1 MDIKLCA
8 AVFGWV
14 GIADWQP
21 WDNWKSPTCTS
32 VAMGEMAKA
41 EVVKKLRNPKSAR
54 FENVAY
60 ENGLVFGTVFAENG
74 FGGMSAAAFS
84 TQVRCEDNNY
94 VVGNTEVVNI

>member
-8 AVFGWV
+8 AVLAIGTAA
-14 GIADWQP
+14 IWQP
-21 WDNWKSPTCTS
+21 WDNWKLPTCNS
-32 VAMGEMAKA
+32 LVMGEMAKA
-41 EVVKKLRNPKSAR
+41 EVVKQLRNLKSAR

-74 FGGMSAAAFS
+74 FGGTSAAAFS

-94 VVGNTEVVNI
+94 VVGNTEIVNL

>member
-8 AVFGWV
+8 AVLGWV
-14 GIADWQP
+14 GLAVWQP
-21 WDNWKSPTCTS
+21 WDDWKSPTCNS
-32 VAMGEMAKA
+32 GLMAEMAKA
-41 EVVKKLRNPKSAR
+41 EVVKQLRNPKSAR

-84 TQVRCEDNNY
+84 TQVRCENNSY
-94 VVGNTEVVNI
+94 EVGKTEIVNL

>member
-8 AVFGWV
+8 AVLGWV
-14 GIADWQP
+14 GLAVWQP
-21 WDNWKSPTCTS
+21 WDNWKLPTCNN
-32 VAMGEMAKA
+32 VLMGEMAKA
-41 EVVKKLRNPKSAR
+41 EVVKQLRNPKSAR

-74 FGGMSAAAFS
+74 FGGTSAAAFS

-94 VVGNTEVVNI
+94 VVGNTEVVNL

>member
-8 AVFGWV
+8 AVLGWV
-14 GIADWQP
+14 GLAVWQP
-21 WDNWKSPTCTS
+21 WDNWKSPTCNN
-32 VAMGEMAKA
+32 VLMAEMAKA
-41 EVVKKLRNPKSAR
+41 EVVKQLRNPKSAR

-74 FGGMSAAAFS
+74 FGGTSAAAFS

-94 VVGNTEVVNI
+94 VVGNTEVVNL

>member
-8 AVFGWV
+8 AVLGWV
-14 GIADWQP
+14 GLAVWQP
-21 WDNWKSPTCTS
+21 WDNWKSPTCNN
-32 VAMGEMAKA
+32 VLMGEMAKA

-74 FGGMSAAAFS
+74 FGGTSAAAFS
-84 TQVRCEDNNY
+84 TQVRCENNSY
-94 VVGNTEVVNI
+94 EVGKTEIVNL

>member
-8 AVFGWV
+8 AVLGWV
-14 GIADWQP
+14 GLAVWQP
-21 WDNWKSPTCTS
+21 WGNWKSPTCNN
-32 VAMGEMAKA
+32 VLMGEMAKA

-54 FENVAY
+54 FENVTY

-74 FGGMSAAAFS
+74 FGGTSAAAFS

-94 VVGNTEVVNI
+94 VVGNTEIVNL

>member
-8 AVFGWV
+8 AVLAIGTAA
-14 GIADWQP
+14 IWQP
-21 WDNWKSPTCTS
+21 WDDWKSPTCNS
-32 VAMGEMAKA
+32 GLMGEMAKA

-74 FGGMSAAAFS
+74 FGGTSAAAFS
-84 TQVRCEDNNY
+84 TQVRCENNSY
-94 VVGNTEVVNI
+94 FVGKTEIVNL

>member
-8 AVFGWV
+8 AVLAIGTAA
-14 GIADWQP
+14 IWQP
-21 WDNWKSPTCTS
+21 WDNWKAPTCNNF
-32 VAMGEMAKA
+32 AMGEMAKA

-74 FGGMSAAAFS
+74 FGGTSAAAFS
-84 TQVRCEDNNY
+84 TQVRCENNSY
-94 VVGNTEVVNI
+94 EVGKTEIVNL